1 MLQDLMNNNVI
12 GSLTTIFKF
21 DGKISSHYIYVKRDN
36 VSRKR
41 LWFLFVLFHSGING
55 LVLIRIAQFISI
67 DRNRGCLM

>member
-1 MLQDLMNNNVI
+1 M
-12 GSLTTIFKF
+12 TIFKF

-55 LVLIRIAQFISI
+55 LVLLNIIVTYRSFHVI
-67 DRNRGCLM
+67 